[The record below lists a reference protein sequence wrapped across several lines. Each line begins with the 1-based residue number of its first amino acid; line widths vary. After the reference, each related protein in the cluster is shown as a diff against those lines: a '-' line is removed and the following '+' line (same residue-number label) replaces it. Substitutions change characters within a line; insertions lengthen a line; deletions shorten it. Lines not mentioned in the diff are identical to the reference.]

1 MEQLKSILQLKK
13 GGFSYIDGTYV
24 FQNIDFSLNKGE
36 VLCILGPNGT
46 GKSTLIK
53 CLTKILPLDKG
64 QILLDGIDIS
74 SLTNEEIAR
83 KIGYVPQSHYSAF
96 PYSVQDLIVMGRA
109 PHLGLFSVP
118 SGTDFELAYKA
129 METVGISHLADRP
142 CTELSGGE
150 QRLVL
155 IARVLTQQPDILLLD
170 EPTSHLDIGN
180 QVRLLRLVNNLAK
193 TGLSIVMSSHF
204 PDHAFISSQK
214 VALMKEGKLIGLGSP
229 DNTVN
234 EQSLKEVYGI
244 NVKVKTIE
252 DGINRKV
259 CIPII

>member
-1 MEQLKSILQLKK
+1 MEK
-13 GGFSYIDGTYV
+13 GGFGYSNGNYV
-24 FQNIDFSLNKGE
+24 FQDIDFSLNKGE
-36 VLCILGPNGT
+36 LLCLLGPNGT

-53 CLTKILPLDKG
+53 CITKILTLEEG
-64 QILLDGIDIS
+64 TISYDGTDIS
-74 SLTNEEIAR
+74 NFTYEELAK

-96 PYSVQDLIVMGRA
+96 PYSVKDLIIMGRA
-109 PHLGLFSVP
+109 PHLSLFSVP
-118 SGTDFELAYKA
+118 SEKDFDLAYKS

-170 EPTSHLDIGN
+170 EPTSHLDMGN
-180 QVRLLRLVNNLAK
+180 QVRLLKLVNDLTK
-193 TGLSIVMSSHF
+193 TGLSIIMSSHF

-214 VALMKEGKLIGLGSP
+214 VALMKDGKLIGLGYP
-229 DNTVN
+229 ENIVN
-234 EQSLKEVYGI
+234 EENLKKVYGI
-244 NVKVKTIE
+244 DVKIKEIQGE
-252 DGINRKV
+252 INRKI

>member
-1 MEQLKSILQLKK
+1 MELLKSILKLEK
-13 GGFSYIDGTYV
+13 GSFSYIDGTYV

-36 VLCILGPNGT
+36 VLCLLGPNGT

-53 CLTKILPLDKG
+53 CLTKLLPLDNGK
-64 QILLDGIDIS
+64 ILFNGGDMS
-74 SLTNEEIAR
+74 SLTTEEIAR
-83 KIGYVPQSHYSAF
+83 RIGYVPQSHFSAF
-96 PYSVQDLIVMGRA
+96 PYPVKDLVVMGRA
-109 PHLGLFSVP
+109 PHLNMFSVP
-118 SGTDFELAYKA
+118 SSKDFELAYHS

-180 QVRLLRLVNNLAK
+180 QIRLLRLVNNLAK
-193 TGLSIVMSSHF
+193 TGLSIIMSTHF

-214 VALMKEGKLIGLGSP
+214 VALMKEGKLIGVGEP
-229 DNTVN
+229 DNTVT
-234 EQSLKEVYGI
+234 EQNLKKVYGI
-244 NVKVKTIE
+244 DVKIKSID

-259 CIPII
+259 CVPIV